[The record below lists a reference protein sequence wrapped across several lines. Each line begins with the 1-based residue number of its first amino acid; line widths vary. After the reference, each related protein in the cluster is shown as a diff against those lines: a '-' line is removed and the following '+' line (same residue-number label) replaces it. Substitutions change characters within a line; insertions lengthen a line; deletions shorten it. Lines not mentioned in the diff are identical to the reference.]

1 MVGAT
6 EGQAKE
12 EDDGKRGKQRY
23 ASTLDCIILSTVAI
37 YTDDNTYVQY

>member
-1 MVGAT
+1 MVGAA

-12 EDDGKRGKQRY
+12 EDSGERGKQRY
-23 ASTLDCIILSTVAI
+23 TSTLDCTILSTVAI